1 MIFEK
6 PLTIGGRL
14 SGILFPDDLILSR
27 SDSIQNFYEPLHFAS
42 DVNIYG
48 TLSADT
54 LNGYSLSQMCD
65 LLDPRPGFLQRLTI
79 GGMICVYKNNL
90 IFFLNLCNKTL
101 EKFVFG

>member
-90 IFFLNLCNKTL
+90 IFFF
-101 EKFVFG
+101 KFV